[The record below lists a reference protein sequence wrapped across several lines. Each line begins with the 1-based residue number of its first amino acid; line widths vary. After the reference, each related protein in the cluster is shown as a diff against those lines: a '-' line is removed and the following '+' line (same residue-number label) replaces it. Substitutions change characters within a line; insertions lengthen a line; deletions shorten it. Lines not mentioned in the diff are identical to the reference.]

1 MKEIDVSE
9 FRANYSKIFS
19 QVERTKKP
27 IMIMRFG
34 KPIARVSPHL
44 PVPKEDRTRTM
55 RRRMQV
61 PAETFTPPNGKNEK

>member
-1 MKEIDVSE
+1 
-9 FRANYSKIFS
+9 
-19 QVERTKKP
+19 
-27 IMIMRFG
+27 MIMRFG